1 MLSCPIFYPFPRP
14 QAARRQKK
22 QEEEKIRQQEEEQR
36 RIQQAK
42 EAELLAAETLRKEK
56 EAQRAIAAKAKTERD
71 ARRKEL
77 RLKRKSIRESLAG
90 EASVSSDDV
99 TFFCEVADEGV
110 LNKAI
115 LELECEGGVFA
126 FKDLLQSLRF
136 EKENRDALQ
145 AEASNSSRAEF
156 LKKFSNLGLSDT
168 FQQRPWSENEISM
181 LAKVVLIYFLTHNLI
196 MKLFVLLSK

>member
-42 EAELLAAETLRKEK
+42 EAESLAAETLRNEK

-156 LKKFSNLGLSDT
+156 LKKFSNLELSDT